1 MNREEIKEQVVK
13 EYLCGDVSM
22 LSLALKYNNSRRT
35 ILRWVM
41 ADKEKKEKQQLQQV
55 SKLEIMEKEDMPT
68 DVKQL
73 QAALRDSRLEVCL
86 LKAMIDIADEQ
97 FGTDIKKKAGTRP
110 SKK

>member
-1 MNREEIKEQVVK
+1 MDKSQEKKQLVK
-13 EYLCGDVSM
+13 EYLAGGTSTRK
-22 LSLALKYNNSRRT
+22 LGNKYGYGASSVG
-35 ILRWVM
+35 RWVM
-41 ADKEKKEKQQLQQV
+41 AEKKEKN
-55 SKLEIMEKEDMPT
+55 KLELLQASKFAVKEKEDMPT

>member
-1 MNREEIKEQVVK
+1 MNKEKLKEQVVK
-13 EYLCGDVSM
+13 EYLAGDVSM
-22 LSLALKYNNSRRT
+22 LSLGLKYNNSRRT

-41 ADKEKKEKQQLQQV
+41 ADKENKEKQQLELT
-55 SKLEIMEKEDMPT
+55 SKLLVLEKEDMPT

-97 FGTDIKKKAGTRP
+97 FGTDIKKKAGTRQ

>member
-1 MNREEIKEQVVK
+1 MIK
-13 EYLCGDVSM
+13 EYLRGDVSM
-22 LSLALKYNNSRRT
+22 LSLALKYNYSRRT

-41 ADKEKKEKQQLQQV
+41 GDREKKVKQQLQQA
-55 SKLEIMEKEDMPT
+55 SKIAVLEQGEMPT

-97 FGTDIKKKAGTRP
+97 FGTDIKKKAGTRQ